1 MNAHISTE
9 QSQHEVL
16 KESTSLVELLAMLIL
31 GGAAMFA
38 TLLGIYFDNLI
49 LYTVG
54 LVAVIASTLGILA
67 KSGKAILEFINAIFD
82 FKARFK
88 KKDNHDT
95 SK

>member
-38 TLLGIYFDNLI
+38 TLLGIYFDNLM

-67 KSGKAILEFINAIFD
+67 ESGKAILEFINAIFD
-82 FKARFK
+82 FKAHFK

>member
-31 GGAAMFA
+31 GGAAMLA
-38 TLLGIYFDNLI
+38 ALLGIYFDNLI

-54 LVAVIASTLGILA
+54 LVAVIASTLSILA
-67 KSGKAILEFINAIFD
+67 ESGKAILEFINAIFD